1 MIPNRII
8 RQWLEYP
15 RLAPH
20 SLSIF
25 RFRSMDGTPVHAAS
39 RRVARLAA
47 LSFPPKGK
55 NVLAPM
61 QQISKERDL
70 FFWRID
76 FGCGDGRRLCDR
88 ERLGNGFTG
97 ERMINPKYGPEPL
110 ILFTKPV
117 TLLMRCFQAH
127 LNIVLTSRVALDWH
141 MFPRRF
147 YPRTETNEQ
156 LILHPHK
163 LGTNREQI
171 GNKLPK
177 NSSES
182 GRPTHA

>member
-55 NVLAPM
+55 NVFAPM
-61 QQISKERDL
+61 KQISKERDL
-70 FFWRID
+70 FFWRVD
-76 FGCGDGRRLCDR
+76 FACGDGRRLCDR
-88 ERLGNGFTG
+88 GRLGNGSTG
-97 ERMINPKYGPEPL
+97 ERMINPEYGPEPL
-110 ILFTKPV
+110 IHEAGDIPLALFSGAPEYR
-117 TLLMRCFQAH
+117 LDQACGH
-127 LNIVLTSRVALDWH
+127 
-141 MFPRRF
+141 
-147 YPRTETNEQ
+147 
-156 LILHPHK
+156 
-163 LGTNREQI
+163 
-171 GNKLPK
+171 
-177 NSSES
+177 
-182 GRPTHA
+182 